1 MKFMLTKL
9 FGTSVRTK
17 LLKYILSH
25 PDEDFFFKDLAKNL
39 KIQAASAKRELSNLE
54 KFGLLLV
61 LEDSPEKET
70 EAKTKNSSENTKK
83 SVLKKNKAKEEKYAV
98 NKNFVLYE
106 ELKTLIMKSQILYE
120 KDFVDKV
127 FKIGDLK
134 LLIFTGFFVN
144 NDESSVD
151 LFIVGKF
158 KKDKLVKVINELETD
173 LGREINYTFMSE
185 REFKYRRD
193 ITDVFLYGILE
204 GEKMV
209 SVDVFTK

>member
-1 MKFMLTKL
+1 MLSKL

-25 PDEDFFFKDLAKNL
+25 PDEDFFFKDLAKKL
-39 KIQAASAKRELSNLE
+39 KIQAVSAKRELNNLE
-54 KFGLLLV
+54 KFGLLLI
-61 LEDSPEKET
+61 LENSAKKEEKIDNLSQSAKKTSP
-70 EAKTKNSSENTKK
+70 
-83 SVLKKNKAKEEKYAV
+83 KKNKPKEERYAV

-120 KDFVDKV
+120 KDFVEKV
-127 FKIGDLK
+127 SKIGDLK

-144 NDESSVD
+144 NEDSSVD

-158 KKDKLVKVINELETD
+158 KKEKLVKVINELETD
-173 LGREINYTFMSE
+173 LGRETNYTLMSE

-204 GEKMV
+204 GKKMV
-209 SVDVFTK
+209 SVDVFAK